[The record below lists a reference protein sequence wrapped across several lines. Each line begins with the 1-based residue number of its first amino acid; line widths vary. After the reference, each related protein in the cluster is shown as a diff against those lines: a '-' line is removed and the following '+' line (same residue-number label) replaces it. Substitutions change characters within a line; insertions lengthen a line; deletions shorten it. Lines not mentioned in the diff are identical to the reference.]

1 MLAESL
7 RANVPEFVSDTVTPD
22 DVVSTDHDLFI
33 SNMGSL
39 AGEDI
44 LAEFEADNLE
54 QEDTKD

>member
-54 QEDTKD
+54 Q